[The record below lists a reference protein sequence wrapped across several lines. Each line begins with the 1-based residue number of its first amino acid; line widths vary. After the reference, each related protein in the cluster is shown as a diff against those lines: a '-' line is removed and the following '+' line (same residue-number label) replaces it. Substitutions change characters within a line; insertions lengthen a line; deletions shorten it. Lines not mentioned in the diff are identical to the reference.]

1 MTEVNFNTKIAR
13 QRDKHLSKEERE
25 TLNALLKQ
33 SYSYRKIA
41 KYIGVSPQTVVNE
54 VNRGTVRQKKK
65 INGIIS
71 YFNIYDPTYAHE
83 RYKKSVY
90 FVIVPLNSK
99 QCAHFLLNLLKFLKN
114 LSSPQMPSLVKL
126 SVINPSSRMKWCVRL
141 RSTSILT

>member
-13 QRDKHLSKEERE
+13 QRGKHLSKEERE
-25 TLNALLKQ
+25 TLNALLKK

-65 INGIIS
+65 INGKIS

-83 RYKKSVY
+83 RYKQ
-90 FVIVPLNSK
+90 N
-99 QCAHFLLNLLKFLKN
+99 HLL
-114 LSSPQMPSLVKL
+114 
-126 SVINPSSRMKWCVRL
+126 CHRL
-141 RSTSILT
+141 F